1 MWRLRLSFWPEK
13 RENPTCLACAKSNSI
28 EYYLT
33 EYNKC
38 EQERGDLKR
47 IFHNLNTEFTMKAY
61 LHINSDQDI
70 QKSVKQFICRSKIKL

>member
-1 MWRLRLSFWPEK
+1 MMWRLRLSFWPEK

-38 EQERGDLKR
+38 EQERG
-47 IFHNLNTEFTMKAY
+47 
-61 LHINSDQDI
+61 
-70 QKSVKQFICRSKIKL
+70 RSKTNFPQS